1 MGPGRESQ
9 SIFSRIPYH
18 ATHGDLSIDR
28 DKKEG
33 SPLEQTLKG

>member
-1 MGPGRESQ
+1 MISFLGFL
-9 SIFSRIPYH
+9 I
-18 ATHGDLSIDR
+18 THGDLSIDR

>member
-1 MGPGRESQ
+1 MGPGRGSQ

-18 ATHGDLSIDR
+18 AAHGDLS
-28 DKKEG
+28 DKREG

>member
-9 SIFSRIPYH
+9 SRFSRIPYH

-28 DKKEG
+28 EEG